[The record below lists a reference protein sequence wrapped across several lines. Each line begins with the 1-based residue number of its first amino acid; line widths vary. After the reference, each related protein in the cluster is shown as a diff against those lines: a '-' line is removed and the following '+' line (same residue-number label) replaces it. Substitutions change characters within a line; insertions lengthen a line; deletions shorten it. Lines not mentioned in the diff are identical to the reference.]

1 MQTAASDWAAARLAV
16 AIERVAEALLVEEE
30 AVPQMMQQNIKWD
43 GPEDTRQM
51 RGTARLQLAKMSLD
65 EATGSFVYKRKRA
78 KPLI

>member
-1 MQTAASDWAAARLAV
+1 
-16 AIERVAEALLVEEE
+16 
-30 AVPQMMQQNIKWD
+30 MQQNIKWD

-51 RGTARLQLAKMSLD
+51 RGTARLQLAKMRLD